1 MANRLRNARSF
12 RVSDDLYHQLELDA
26 KRLGYPSRHAY
37 IVYLLKAPK
46 TDKATETTDVETTAL

>member
-46 TDKATETTDVETTAL
+46 TDNATETA